1 MQRMLKVMMK
11 IKRNIG
17 HFVYHVLFSACNL
30 YLKKKKENLDDFSSL
45 QALKCLKGLATV

>member
-11 IKRNIG
+11 IKQNIE

-30 YLKKKKENLDDFSSL
+30 YLKKKKNLDDFSSL